1 YYSLLEESGL
11 PVTRLTRPYTS
22 LTESSDI
29 KTLVIISLPPTSNPD
44 QEEITS
50 LQKWVQGGGLLII
63 IDREIELEFPGNIQ
77 VHTTP
82 AYISSQV
89 RPVQPTPLAR
99 GVRRVSVTNSAS
111 YVTVTGNSAT
121 VDIGDNLG
129 ALVAETKIGQGRV
142 ILVTEPHIVAN
153 NGIEEDDNL

>member
-1 YYSLLEESGL
+1 MKKGTKAVLLVGGLFILFVGLNFFFSAGSRQSEENETNGNRSTFASSPYGTLAYYSLLEESGL

-44 QEEITS
+44 PDEITS

-89 RPVQPTPLAR
+89 
-99 GVRRVSVTNSAS
+99 
-111 YVTVTGNSAT
+111 
-121 VDIGDNLG
+121 
-129 ALVAETKIGQGRV
+129 
-142 ILVTEPHIVAN
+142 
-153 NGIEEDDNL
+153 